1 MLRSPCDR
9 FNTSSRLESLEPEF
23 GTLNGQSPRTESTN
37 AVAIGANGA
46 LGPTVSAIVIGVG
59 RGDLG
64 CQRYLFQDRIDAL
77 LDPALVNEDAM
88 LIAMEVVLF
97 GRIIASHG
105 NRSDIRRFAGALCAA
120 SSVFR
125 EGGRE
130 DLGNTLMAEALSV
143 LEQLAEQGDDLAAVS
158 SEALIKNEPA
168 ELIDWVRALR
178 RRGTQN
184 EETA

>member
-1 MLRSPCDR
+1 MPNSDGPMLP
-9 FNTSSRLESLEPEF
+9 
-23 GTLNGQSPRTESTN
+23 
-37 AVAIGANGA
+37 NGA
-46 LGPTVSAIVIGVG
+46 LGRTVSAIVVGVG
-59 RGDLG
+59 RGDIE

-77 LDPALVNEDAM
+77 LDPQLVNEDAM

-97 GRIIASHG
+97 GRIVASH
-105 NRSDIRRFAGALCAA
+105 NHASDIRRFAGALCMA

-130 DLGNTLMAEALSV
+130 DLGNAMMAEALSV
-143 LEQLAEQGDDLAAVS
+143 LEQLAERGDDLAAVS

-178 RRGTQN
+178 RRGNEN
-184 EETA
+184 EEPA